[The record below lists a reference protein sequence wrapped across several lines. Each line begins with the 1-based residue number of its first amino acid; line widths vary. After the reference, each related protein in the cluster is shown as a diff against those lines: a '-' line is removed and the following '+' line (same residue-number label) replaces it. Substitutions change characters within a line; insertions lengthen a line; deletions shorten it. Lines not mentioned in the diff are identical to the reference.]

1 MSRTLDHARLDLP
14 HLVTALPGPR
24 AAAVMERDA
33 RVVSPSYTRGYP
45 LVVERGEGSMVED
58 VDGNRFLDFN
68 AGIAVCA
75 TGHCHP
81 RVVEAIQKQAARLI
95 HMSGTDF
102 YYEEMVALAEKL
114 AALAPGDVDRRVSFC
129 NSGAEAVEGAIKL
142 ARWATGRSKIIAFFG
157 SFHGRTMGAL
167 SLTSRKAVQ
176 RAGFGPLIPD
186 IVHTPYPYCYRCP
199 FGKQTDTCAVEC
211 VKFIEDTI
219 LKTIAPAAEVAAIA
233 VEAVQGEGGY
243 VVPPQKF
250 MTELARVAKQN
261 GILLIFDEVQ
271 SGMGRTGKMWA
282 AEHFDAVP
290 GHLRRGQRDRQR
302 TAAGR
307 HGGARRP
314 DDVAAGRACLHVRG
328 QPGGLPGGP
337 GDHRAAGRGAGGECR
352 AHGKLHDGAVARLA
366 GPLPGGGRCARAGLD
381 DRGGAGAQSADARG
395 CGGAARPGDVAGVR
409 ARIAGVGRGRFHATA
424 VPAAGDYARAVRLR
438 DCDTGRMPDEGHGRR
453 MKTLDVGCGIRKQ
466 PGSIGLD
473 RNPASRA
480 DVLADLDRFPYPF
493 ADSSFDRVTA
503 IHVIEHLSD
512 VIRAMEEFH
521 RLVRAGGTVR
531 IETPHYTDFSSFCDP
546 THKSHLTS
554 FSFRYFGE
562 NHGGFGY
569 YSNVKFR
576 EISVHVR
583 LLAVWRWLGFEFL
596 VNRFPRYRRFGNITC
611 VTWCA
616 AR

>member
-1 MSRTLDHARLDLP
+1 LEHARVDLP

-24 AAAVMERDA
+24 AAAVMERDR
-33 RVVSPSYTRGYP
+33 RVVSPSYARGYP

-114 AALAPGDVDRRVSFC
+114 AALAPGDVERRVSFC

-142 ARWATGRSKIIAFFG
+142 ARWATGRSKIIAFYG

-186 IVHTPYPYCYRCP
+186 IVHTPYPNCYRCP
-199 FGKQTDTCAVEC
+199 FGKQPDACAVEC

-290 GHLRRGQRDRQR
+290 DIFAVAKGIASGLPLGATVARADLMTWPPGAHASTFGGNPVACQAALATIALLEEGLVENAARMGSYMMERLREWPARFPVVGDVRGLGLMIGVELVRDQQTREK
-302 TAAGR
+302 AAG
-307 HGGARRP
+307 
-314 DDVAAGRACLHVRG
+314 
-328 QPGGLPGGP
+328 
-337 GDHRAAGRGAGGECR
+337 
-352 AHGKLHDGAVARLA
+352 
-366 GPLPGGGRCARAGLD
+366 
-381 DRGGAGAQSADARG
+381 
-395 CGGAARPGDVAGVR
+395 
-409 ARIAGVGRGRFHATA
+409 
-424 VPAAGDYARAVRLR
+424 LR
-438 DCDTGRMPDEGHGRR
+438 
-453 MKTLDVGCGIRKQ
+453 
-466 PGSIGLD
+466 
-473 RNPASRA
+473 
-480 DVLADLDRFPYPF
+480 
-493 ADSSFDRVTA
+493 DRVTSLAFERGLLVLGAGDSTLRLCPPLVITREQCDFA
-503 IHVIEHLSD
+503 IRTLEECLTK
-512 VIRAMEEFH
+512 AM
-521 RLVRAGGTVR
+521 
-531 IETPHYTDFSSFCDP
+531 
-546 THKSHLTS
+546 
-554 FSFRYFGE
+554 GE
-562 NHGGFGY
+562 G
-569 YSNVKFR
+569 
-576 EISVHVR
+576 
-583 LLAVWRWLGFEFL
+583 
-596 VNRFPRYRRFGNITC
+596 
-611 VTWCA
+611 
-616 AR
+616 